1 MMIINMQYFRI
12 MKNQTRKWLPVFFIS
27 IFLFISC
34 DPNKDLYQDLDEMA
48 GPYNEEIEYTITLTD
63 YDRLGGFMREYN
75 AFSDSFPAKEF
86 VPLVL
91 TMRYPTLLEGSVAQV
106 TFNHFLLYPDW
117 WDAGFG
123 YIFTKENYE
132 TIFGAGGSQ
141 FFSPGNLARNNVPFL
156 LPYIFP
162 DADEDD
168 TENVIYNFRLDGET
182 FQYLDVYEFNGS
194 SWVWIETIENLPYV
208 GYELKD
214 ADYKHWGTGISQFN
228 SFNENYPPEDYLPSF
243 LRNLLPFAVA
253 GDEQVLRFRY
263 YDGNQTLNIKDKYHF
278 ADPHWIKVPYF
289 IEVTEQYIF
298 GAEGWAFDPTVS
310 FVMERADYQ
319 YLVDIDPIGQQEF
332 AYTDFAYYYGASAFY
347 RNFDIRL
354 LSRRL
359 DQLANGEYADP
370 ALAEI
375 YNSEGAEAA
384 VAEMMRRINEEGI
397 ISLLQHKFPD
407 ATPEIDGIEV
417 QFFVSYETFGDN
429 WTRTNP
435 TVEYRCVAAG
445 TPPQFEIVEKE
456 GE

>member
-1 MMIINMQYFRI
+1 
-12 MKNQTRKWLPVFFIS
+12 MKYNRKNWMWVFFIS

-34 DPNKDLYQDLDEMA
+34 DPNKDLYHDLDEMA
-48 GPYNEEIEYTITLTD
+48 GPYNEEIDYTITLTD

-123 YIFTKENYE
+123 YVFTTEDY
-132 TIFGAGGSQ
+132 IAVFGVTGSR
-141 FFSPGNLARNNVPFL
+141 FFYPDNPARNNIPFMADDL
-156 LPYIFP
+156 FP
-162 DADEDD
+162 DADEGDR
-168 TENVIYNFRLDGET
+168 ENVIYDFRVGGET
-182 FQYLDVYEFNGS
+182 FQYLDVYEFDGS
-194 SWVWIETIENLPYV
+194 SWSWIETIENLPYV
-208 GYELKD
+208 GYELED

-228 SFNENYPPEDYLPSF
+228 RFNENNPPEEYLPSF

-263 YDGNQTLNIKDKYHF
+263 FNGTQTLNIKDKYHF
-278 ADPHWIKVPYF
+278 ADPHWVKVPYF

-298 GAEGWAFDPTVS
+298 GAEGWAFDPTIS
-310 FVMERADYQ
+310 FVMDRADYQ

-332 AYTDFAYYYGASAFY
+332 AYADFAYYYGASAFY

-359 DQLANGEYADP
+359 DKLANGEYADS

-375 YNSEGAEAA
+375 FNSEGAEAA
-384 VAEMMRRINEEGI
+384 VDEMMRRINEEGI
-397 ISLLQHKFPD
+397 IALLQHKYPD
-407 ATPEIDGIEV
+407 ATPEVDGIEV
-417 QFFVSYETFGDN
+417 LFFVSYETFGDN